1 MKEEEPT
8 QTISILGADIGKNSG
23 SVVGVD
29 DHGAIIV
36 RRTIRRQTLIEF

>member
-1 MKEEEPT
+1 M
-8 QTISILGADIGKNSG
+8 TISILGADIGKNSC